1 LQDVHVETYG
11 SLSKKEKVEFILEQM
26 RLTLANKDYVRAAI
40 VSSKISRKHLQE
52 ESMEHYKVTFYMH
65 MCEYHRSQRDAFELA
80 KDYHA
85 IYVTPHVLA
94 DEAKW
99 KGALRSAVAFLAL
112 SPHGN
117 EQQDTLHRV
126 SLDPNLDKLD
136 DCRYVGVRDK
146 HDSPW
151 LVVARLLLTRQP
163 LSSSSSDSATIQLFL
178 KNEIISYPLVNQAAF
193 EAIPALR
200 EGGDALAQHW
210 KDALRRRT
218 VQHNLRVVGR
228 YYTRIRG
235 ARLARLLRL
244 PGDRL
249 EAELA
254 DMVSSGT
261 LYAKIDRPNDVVR
274 FCAPQPPEAV
284 LSDWASDLDTL
295 LHLVETTTHLI
306 HKENMTSP

>member
-1 LQDVHVETYG
+1 VETYG

-52 ESMEHYKVTFYMH
+52 ESMEAYKVTFYQH
-65 MCEYHRSQRDAFELA
+65 MCEYHRSQRDALELA

-85 IYVTPHVLA
+85 VYSTPHVLA
-94 DEAKW
+94 DLSKW
-99 KGALRSAVAFLAL
+99 TSALRSTVAFLAL
-112 SPHGN
+112 APHGN
-117 EQQDTLHRV
+117 EQQDMMNRV

-136 DCRYVGVRDK
+136 DCRYVIEMC
-146 HDSPW
+146 
-151 LVVARLLLTRQP
+151 VVVVCVTFPGAPDVSSLLP
-163 LSSSSSDSATIQLFL
+163 LPSWIDRKTIQLFL
-178 KNEIISYPLVNQAAF
+178 KKEIIQYPLANQDAF
-193 EAIPALR
+193 EATPSLR

-210 KDALRRRT
+210 KDALHRRI
-218 VQHNLRVVGR
+218 VQHNLRVVGT

-235 ARLARLLRL
+235 SRLAQLLQL
-244 PGDRL
+244 SGDRL
-249 EAELA
+249 ETELA
-254 DMVSSGT
+254 DMVSSGD

-274 FCAPQPPEAV
+274 FRAPQRPEAV

-306 HKENMTSP
+306 HKENMTSQ